1 MEAEKVVLFEI
12 DIKTSDVT
20 KGLVETQ
27 KKIQELSNTQKA
39 NKKETDEQRK
49 SFIENEAQLK
59 NLQREYRVQSKLLQD
74 LNAIQVDNIT
84 TVEDARRA
92 LTAVSTEWARV
103 TKIEGE
109 NSEQSKKLGTQ
120 KLLLSERLKK
130 LEGATGDNTRSV
142 GGYTA
147 SIIEASKATGGFQGI
162 AGGAQQALGGI
173 SAGFTAGKGAS
184 TGFIGGLKGIG
195 GAITATG
202 IGLFVQIIALLV
214 TAFSKLKSVTDPVEQ
229 AFAGL
234 SFVISELV
242 QRGKALVG
250 AFGFLLKGDFA
261 AAANEAA
268 AATDNLSAS
277 LASAAKNGA
286 ALKKEQQDLEDN
298 QLRLNV
304 INKETEAQIKQ
315 LIVQSKKRGLSDEER
330 IKILERANALEVQN
344 FNLNKAQF
352 DAELKNAEA
361 VILSKAKISKA
372 DLDIFFSEKST
383 ADQRAKIQAK
393 VDDYEEEFKRYS
405 DLRIEKA
412 DEQGAS
418 LVLQEKL
425 QNRLAG
431 VEIDREE
438 RAEKAAAARE
448 KANEKAV
455 AQRAKDAE
463 DAKKKKE
470 QIIKDLQ
477 EEVTLFEAKNQA
489 VVINEKNFTQELV
502 AEEVKRL
509 SELQKLKVKVYEQQK
524 KDLVITEGQ
533 YQQLLNGL
541 DKEFND
547 FVNGI
552 SNTGLNVALAEFTK
566 AVKLAQLE
574 LSKNDTAGLLSA
586 ETVQQQKVLIEQ
598 LRIAKVAEAQAT
610 ITNATDLEVALFEI
624 NKKAKQD
631 TDALDNQF
639 KTEGDAREAINTANR
654 IELLKLNGES
664 ELQLKR
670 DQLELQRL
678 EEIEAAE
685 KTGADVTLINQKFI
699 ALNAELEKQSQQA
712 KLKIAAN
719 YLTQFSQL
727 VGENTAFG
735 KLAASAAAAIN
746 TAQAITV
753 ALTAPTL
760 PQRIAGVAFA
770 AATGL
775 ASIIK
780 INSTKVPTA
789 PASKSKFEKGG
800 LAGGKRHAQGGTKYF
815 GEDGRTVELERGEA
829 WYVLNRNA
837 TAQLQNLEALN
848 SMFPAGKKLGTFQS
862 GGFAQAQVQSNAS
875 ALIAGADIANTLT
888 NVPIVVDVKDII
900 TQVDRRVEVVDSAT
914 I

>member
-1 MEAEKVVLFEI
+1 MEKVTLFEVDINTSEVTKSLVATQKQIEELTKKQKENVKATDEERKAYIETEAE
-12 DIKTSDVT
+12 
-20 KGLVETQ
+20 
-27 KKIQELSNTQKA
+27 
-39 NKKETDEQRK
+39 
-49 SFIENEAQLK
+49 LK

-74 LNAIQVDNIT
+74 LNAIQVDNIE

-92 LTAVSTEWARV
+92 LSAVSTEWARV
-103 TKIEGE
+103 TKVEGE
-109 NSEQSKKLGTQ
+109 NSVQSQKLGTQ
-120 KLLLSERLKK
+120 KLLLTERLKK
-130 LEGATGDNTRSV
+130 LEGATGDSRRNV
-142 GGYTA
+142 GNYTA
-147 SIIEASKATGGFQGI
+147 SIIEAAKATGGFQGI

-229 AFAGL
+229 AFSGL

-242 QRGKALVG
+242 QRGEKLVG

-261 AAANEAA
+261 SAANEAA

-277 LASAAKNGA
+277 LAGAAKNGA
-286 ALKKEQQDLEDN
+286 ALKAEQQDLEDN

-315 LIVQSKKRGLSDEER
+315 LIVQSKKKGLSDEER
-330 IKILERANALEVQN
+330 IKILERANALEVAN

-383 ADQRAKIQAK
+383 ADQRAKIQSK
-393 VDDYEEEFKRYS
+393 VDDYEEDFKKYA
-405 DLRIEKA
+405 DLRIEKSE
-412 DEQGAS
+412 EQGAS

-431 VEIDREE
+431 VEIDREARE
-438 RAEKAAAARE
+438 EKAAAARE
-448 KANEKAV
+448 KANEKAAA
-455 AQRAKDAE
+455 AQQKALEAE
-463 DAKKKKE
+463 KKRKE

-477 EEVTLFEAKNQA
+477 EEVTLFEAKNEA
-489 VVINEKNFTQELV
+489 IIINDKNFTQELV

-509 SELQKLKVKVYEQQK
+509 SELQALKVKVFEEQRKQGA
-524 KDLVITEGQ
+524 ITEGQ
-533 YQQLLNGL
+533 FQQLLNGL

-547 FVNGI
+547 FVNGV

-574 LSKNDTAGLLSA
+574 LSKTEPAGLLSA

-598 LRIAKVAEAQAT
+598 LRLAKIEEAKAS

-624 NKKAKQD
+624 NKKAKED
-631 TDALDNQF
+631 NAALDAQF

-654 IELLKLNGES
+654 IEILKLNGES

-678 EEIEAAE
+678 AEIEEAE
-685 KTGADVTLINQKFI
+685 KTGADVNLINQKYA
-699 ALNAELEKQSQQA
+699 ALNAELDKQSTRA
-712 KLKIAAN
+712 KLKLASD

-727 VGENTAFG
+727 VGENTQFG
-735 KLAASAAAAIN
+735 KLAASAAAAVN
-746 TAQAITV
+746 TAEAITV
-753 ALTAPTL
+753 AIKAPTL
-760 PQRIAGVAFA
+760 PQRIAEVAFA

-775 ASIIK
+775 KSIIQ
-780 INSTKVPTA
+780 INRTKVPTA
-789 PASKSKFEKGG
+789 PSSKSKFEKGG
-800 LAGGKRHAQGGTKYF
+800 LAGGKRHAQGGTKYY
-815 GEDGRTVELERGEA
+815 GEDGKTVELERGEA

-914 I
+914 F